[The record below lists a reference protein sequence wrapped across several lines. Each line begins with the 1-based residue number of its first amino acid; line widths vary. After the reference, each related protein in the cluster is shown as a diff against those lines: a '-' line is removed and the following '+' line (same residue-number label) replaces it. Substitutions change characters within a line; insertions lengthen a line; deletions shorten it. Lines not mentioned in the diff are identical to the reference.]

1 MKSCVVDTNVAIA
14 ANQWDKSE
22 GDTHADPECQQACV
36 KALNDVCCDQVIVLD
51 DGDRIFEEYR
61 GYLNLAGS
69 PGAGDK
75 FFKHIFD
82 HQWGGERVRRVPI
95 TPCSDHRRGF
105 EELPVNDLDPSDRKF
120 LATAVVGEADILNAT
135 DSDWGQQ
142 EELTKGLGV
151 DVRQICPQHA
161 SKPLKPG

>member
-1 MKSCVVDTNVAIA
+1 MKSWVVDTNVAIA
-14 ANQWDKSE
+14 AN
-22 GDTHADPECQQACV
+22 GRDTHADAECQRACV
-36 KALNDVCCDQVIVLD
+36 KELAAARRDVIVVDDKDLIFKEYLD
-51 DGDRIFEEYR
+51 
-61 GYLNLAGS
+61 NLRPKDQQRKTRKED
-69 PGAGDK
+69 PGFL
-75 FFKHIFD
+75 FFRHIRD
-82 HQWGGERVRRVPI
+82 YQWGGERVRRVPI

-151 DVRQICPQHA
+151 EVRQICPQHA